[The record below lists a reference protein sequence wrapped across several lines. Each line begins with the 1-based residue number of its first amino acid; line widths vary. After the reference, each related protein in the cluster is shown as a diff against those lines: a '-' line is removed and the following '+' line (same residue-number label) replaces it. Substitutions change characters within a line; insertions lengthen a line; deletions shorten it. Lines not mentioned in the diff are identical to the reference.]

1 MASVFYRG
9 SKATPRWYARYLADG
24 RWRAKRVRVLSRKDA
39 LAIARQLEARGERIR
54 YGLEAAASPMMMG
67 ELLAKFVAS
76 LTNRSWR
83 DDASRIR
90 LHVAPKWNGH
100 RVDQVTLPAVM
111 GWIDEMRVGA
121 TIAPG
126 TQRHALGL
134 LSRCFSWAIA
144 RGLASSNPVRLVPT
158 GARPT
163 AAPVKDDAAGW
174 IADDETP
181 KRIMERLGAPFDL
194 IFYLCFTS
202 GCRVSEGLGLRV
214 GDLDEIASGSIRVAH
229 SGDGPLKEDR
239 RGVGKSKHVP
249 AGADAA
255 DVLAPWLA
263 RRRAEGAGPD
273 DRVFPGP
280 DGGLMPRYC
289 VAYAWRKVRRELGLS
304 ISWHKAT
311 RTSACSRWASRGVPI
326 DQIAAAL
333 GHASTAVT
341 ARSYMKWRRKTFDP
355 RMTAAF
361 TMPAPDGGNVTPIG
375 SARPTV
381 SPPAAAAREI
391 AGEIR
396 LSGTEGEHAA

>member
-1 MASVFYRG
+1 VPSVFFRG
-9 SKATPRWYARYLADG
+9 PKAAPRWFARYLSDG
-24 RWRAKRVRVLSRKDA
+24 RWRAKRVRVLTRKDA
-39 LAIARQLEARGERIR
+39 FAIARQLEARGERVR
-54 YGLEAAASPMMMG
+54 YGLEPAAAPMTMG

-83 DDASRIR
+83 DDESRIR
-90 LHVAPKWNGH
+90 LHVGPKWNGH

-111 GWIDEMRVGA
+111 GWIDEMRA
-121 TIAPG
+121 RSEIAPG

-134 LSRCFSWAIA
+134 LSRAFSWAIA
-144 RGLASSNPVRLVPT
+144 RGMATSNPVRLVPT

-163 AAPVKDDAAGW
+163 AAPVKDDVGW

-181 KRIMERLGAPFDL
+181 QRIMERLPAPFGL
-194 IFYLCFTS
+194 VFYVCFTS
-202 GCRVSEGLGLRV
+202 GCRVSEALGLRL
-214 GDLDEIASGSIRVAH
+214 GDLDDLAAGSIRVAH

-255 DVLAPWLA
+255 DVLGPWLA
-263 RRRAEGAGPD
+263 RRRAEGAGAD
-273 DRVFPGP
+273 DRLFPGP
-280 DGGLMPRYC
+280 DGRLMPRYC
-289 VAYAWRKVRRELGLS
+289 VAYAWRRVRRELGLS
-304 ISWHKAT
+304 ISWHRAT

-341 ARSYMKWRRKTFDP
+341 ARSYQKWRRKTFDP

-361 TMPAPDGGNVTPIG
+361 TMPAPEGGTVTPIG
-375 SARPTV
+375 SARASV
-381 SPPAAAAREI
+381 SPPAPEAPESAEM
-391 AGEIR
+391 IR
-396 LSGTEGEHAA
+396 PSATEEERHAS

>member
-1 MASVFYRG
+1 M
-9 SKATPRWYARYLADG
+9 
-24 RWRAKRVRVLSRKDA
+24 RVETRKDA
-39 LAIARQLEARGERIR
+39 LSIARQLEARSERVR
-54 YGLEAAASPMMMG
+54 YGLEAPSSAITMR
-67 ELLAKFVAS
+67 ELLEKFVAS

-83 DDASRIR
+83 DDEARIR
-90 LHVAPKWNGH
+90 LHVAPKWSAA
-100 RVDQVTLPAVM
+100 RIDQVTLPAVM
-111 GWIDEMRVGA
+111 GWIDEMRA
-121 TIAPG
+121 EAKIAPG

-134 LSRCFSWAIA
+134 LSRAFSWAIA

-181 KRIMERLGAPFDL
+181 TRIMERLPAPFDL

-202 GCRVSEGLGLRV
+202 GCRVSEALGLRL
-214 GDLDEIASGSIRVAH
+214 GDLDEIAAGSIRVAH

-239 RGVGKSKHVP
+239 RAVGKSKHVP

-273 DRVFPGP
+273 GRVFPGP
-280 DGGLMPRYC
+280 DGGLMPRYL

-304 ISWHKAT
+304 ISWHRAT

-326 DQIAAAL
+326 DQIAVAL

-341 ARSYMKWRRKTFDP
+341 ARSYQKWRRKTFDP

-361 TMPAPDGGNVTPIG
+361 TMPAPEGGTVTPIG
-375 SARPTV
+375 SARASV
-381 SPPAAAAREI
+381 SPPAPEAPESAEM
-391 AGEIR
+391 IR
-396 LSGTEGEHAA
+396 PSATEEERHAS

>member
-24 RWRAKRVRVLSRKDA
+24 RWRAKRVRVETRKDA
-39 LAIARQLEARGERIR
+39 LAIARQLEARGERVR
-54 YGLEAAASPMMMG
+54 YGLEPAAAPMTMG
-67 ELLAKFVAS
+67 ELLAKFVGS

-83 DDASRIR
+83 DDEARIR
-90 LHVAPKWNGH
+90 LHVAPKWSGF

-111 GWIDEMRVGA
+111 RWIDELRA
-121 TIAPG
+121 EAKLSPG
-126 TQRHALGL
+126 SQRHCLGL
-134 LSRCFSWAIA
+134 LSRAFSWAIA
-144 RGLASSNPVRLVPT
+144 RGLATSNPVRLVPT

-239 RGVGKSKHVP
+239 RAVGKSKFVP

-255 DVLAPWLA
+255 DVLGPWLA
-263 RRRAEGAGPD
+263 RRRAEGAGAD
-273 DRVFPGP
+273 DRLFPGP
-280 DGGLMPRYC
+280 DGRLMPRYL

-304 ISWHKAT
+304 ISWHHAT
-311 RTSACSRWASRGVPI
+311 RTSACSRWASRGVAI

-333 GHASTAVT
+333 GHHSTAVT
-341 ARSYMKWRRKTFDP
+341 ARSYMKWQRKTFDP

-361 TMPAPDGGNVTPIG
+361 TMPAPDGGNVTSIS
-375 SARPTV
+375 SARPSV
-381 SPPAAAAREI
+381 SPPAPAAREI
-391 AGEIR
+391 TEEIR
-396 LSGTEGEHAA
+396 LSGTEDGHAA